1 MSAPYAPDPENGSA
15 IDPAL
20 FRSVLGRFASGVT
33 VVTARDKER
42 NDHGMTVSAFCSL
55 SLDPLLVLICVEHN
69 TVLHGVLADAK
80 QFAVNVLSAGQ
91 ESISRRFS
99 EQIDDRFD
107 GIGYVRGITGCAI
120 LGGILGHLE
129 CDIEARHPGG
139 DHTILVGRV
148 IAAAVHKGS
157 PLLYYRGGY
166 AQLER

>member
-1 MSAPYAPDPENGSA
+1 M

-33 VVTARDKER
+33 VVTARDSAGE
-42 NDHGMTVSAFCSL
+42 DHGMTVSAFCSV
-55 SLDPLLVLICVEHN
+55 SLDPLLVLICVERSA
-69 TVLHGVLADAK
+69 VLHGVMENAAQFVVNMLAAD
-80 QFAVNVLSAGQ
+80 Q

-107 GIGYVRGITGCAI
+107 GIGYTRGLTGCA
-120 LGGILGHLE
+120 LLEGILGYLE
-129 CDIEARHPGG
+129 CDVVTRYPGG
-139 DHTILVGRV
+139 DHTIIIGKV
-148 IAAAVHKGS
+148 IAATANPGS